1 MERVPTTAEG
11 LKILADE
18 LKQLKSVE
26 RPAIIKAIAA
36 AREHGDLSENAEYTS
51 ARERQGFIE
60 GRIAEIEDIISRAEV
75 IDFSKLSGKIV
86 KFGATVRLADEDT
99 DEKVKYQIVGPYEAD
114 LAKGRISVTSPIG
127 RALIGKTVGDTV
139 EVQTPRGAQLLR
151 GRRSPV
157 QVGILPRPRSPRVRC
172 ACRSRVI
179 VAYWIRNST
188 TLLAIAPDRHRRRPG
203 HGRRASSAQR
213 DVERGRGEHQP
224 RPDDS
229 RTGMARSGTVAT
241 RDRRQVAVHPAALQH
256 ARRRR

>member
-11 LKILADE
+11 LKVLEDE

-60 GRIAEIEDIISRAEV
+60 GRIAEIENIISRAEV
-75 IDFSKLSGKIV
+75 IDFSKLSGKVV

-127 RALIGKTVGDTV
+127 RALIGKYAGDIA
-139 EVQTPRGAQLLR
+139 EVQAPAGLR
-151 GRRSPV
+151 AYE
-157 QVGILPRPRSPRVRC
+157 IL
-172 ACRSRVI
+172 
-179 VAYWIRNST
+179 
-188 TLLAIAPDRHRRRPG
+188 
-203 HGRRASSAQR
+203 
-213 DVERGRGEHQP
+213 DVKYR
-224 RPDDS
+224 
-229 RTGMARSGTVAT
+229 
-241 RDRRQVAVHPAALQH
+241 
-256 ARRRR
+256 

>member
-11 LKILADE
+11 LKSLTDE

-51 ARERQGFIE
+51 ARESQGFIE

-86 KFGATVRLADEDT
+86 KFGATVQLADEDT

-114 LAKGRISVTSPIG
+114 LAKRRISVTSPIG

-139 EVQTPRGAQLLR
+139 EVQTPRGARSYEVVGRSVQIGSPCAACGAAARPMACVIATYWTRNRPILLAMPQADMAAAQLLGSSVSASAMLSAAEANIRPAQTIAEGR
-151 GRRSPV
+151 GDI
-157 QVGILPRPRSPRVRC
+157 G
-172 ACRSRVI
+172 
-179 VAYWIRNST
+179 
-188 TLLAIAPDRHRRRPG
+188 HRRG
-203 HGRRASSAQR
+203 ASAAGSGSSSRASA
-213 DVERGRGEHQP
+213 
-224 RPDDS
+224 
-229 RTGMARSGTVAT
+229 
-241 RDRRQVAVHPAALQH
+241 
-256 ARRRR
+256 